1 MLTLL
6 QPIPLELLSLV
17 GFSEI
22 PQTRSVGLFGG
33 GLRRNKE
40 ESSAA
45 KSGAVTSDSSGAN
58 ATTGLE
64 GNRTVYPCSIH
75 YAGRAGG
82 LYHLF
87 AESAEVRTEW
97 KQKLDEAINIRAIVQ
112 ESNKVS
118 AWERMKSSCILKRP
132 STGV

>member
-1 MLTLL
+1 MPL

-17 GFSEI
+17 GFSET

-40 ESSAA
+40 GSAVP

-58 ATTGLE
+58 ATTGPE
-64 GNRTVYPCSIH
+64 DNRTVYPCSIH
-75 YAGRAGG
+75 HAGRVGG

-112 ESNKVS
+112 ESNKVG
-118 AWERMKSSCILKRP
+118 AWERMRSGCVLTPPGI
-132 STGV
+132 GV